1 VVFPTTP
8 IEPLINACERLYQR
22 DGYVKWSEVAVEL
35 GVSRQAVH
43 DRLKRAVVAGK
54 VPEADFERY
63 RSASS
68 RATASRRREHERD
81 EARKRLIEIQLT
93 PENLAWIRT
102 ESKIR
107 QVKSS
112 DIINGLI
119 AKARNQTTPQTPH
132 DSTHL
137 PQQ

>member
-1 VVFPTTP
+1 MVFPTTP
-8 IEPLINACERLYQR
+8 IEPLINACERLYER
-22 DGYVKWSEVAVEL
+22 DGYVKWSEVALEL

-43 DRLKRAVVAGK
+43 DRLKRLVVAGK

-68 RATASRRREHERD
+68 RVTASRRNELLRI
-81 EARKRLIEIQLT
+81 EARKRSIEIQLT

-102 ESKIR
+102 ECKVR
-107 QVKSS
+107 QVKSA

-119 AKARNQTTPQTPH
+119 TKARNQAAQGSNSLNHPQP
-132 DSTHL
+132 
-137 PQQ
+137 